1 MTTRSAIIA
10 PVPLSLAK
18 SIAGQLVFV
27 PGRSAKRN
35 LNALV
40 EIINQAE
47 RAPVPL
53 LEEKGG
59 ET

>member
-1 MTTRSAIIA
+1 MTAVTID
-10 PVPLSLAK
+10 LKLAK

-27 PGRSAKRN
+27 PGRAAKRS

-47 RAPVPL
+47 RAPAPL
-53 LEEKGG
+53 LDVKDADHDC
-59 ET
+59 